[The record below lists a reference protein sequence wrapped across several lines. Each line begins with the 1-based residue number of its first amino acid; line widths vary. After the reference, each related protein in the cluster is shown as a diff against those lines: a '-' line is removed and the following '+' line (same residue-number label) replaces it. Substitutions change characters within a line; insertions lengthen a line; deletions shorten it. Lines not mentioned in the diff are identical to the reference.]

1 MDDIVNRFAL
11 KKERRMTLM
20 NILEMDDAS
29 ISKHL
34 SMDEDDC
41 LDLQW
46 WLPVSI
52 TEKKNCYRS
61 SKGYISH

>member
-1 MDDIVNRFAL
+1 
-11 KKERRMTLM
+11 MTLT
-20 NILEMDDAS
+20 NILKTDDKS

-52 TEKKNCYRS
+52 TGKKNCYRS
-61 SKGYISH
+61 SITVVSHLSPKGMKFI